1 MSGPAPH
8 DAIDT
13 VFLEPEVVLFDG
25 RDASVVRLNPSASAV
40 WLLLDGATSPSGI
53 AAELAEIVGL
63 PAEALARD
71 VEAAVTD
78 FAAQGLLAGTER
90 ATDDG
95 DDEPVSAD
103 VGDGPRVLPRPPD
116 P

>member
-1 MSGPAPH
+1 MSEPAPN

-40 WLLLDGATSPSGI
+40 WLLLDGATPTAVI

-63 PAEALARD
+63 PADELAGD
-71 VEAAVTD
+71 VEAALAD
-78 FAAQGLLAGTER
+78 FAAQGLLAGTTR
-90 ATDDG
+90 ATHEEHVPAGHDM
-95 DDEPVSAD
+95 A
-103 VGDGPRVLPRPPD
+103 GPFVLPRPPD